1 MHSNLE
7 MYKYVCQ
14 HEILNKN
21 LTNSD
26 KYPMMIRTNGLLNF
40 WGYLIKKENSN
51 EEIRFFKYVFE
62 NKMYSEAQEIIGY
75 LMKLPTEEY
84 RTLTMETYKLAC
96 VLKMNCSGEKEVD

>member
-14 HEILNKN
+14 PEILNKN
-21 LTNSD
+21 LMNVD

-40 WGYLIKKENSN
+40 WGYLIKKENSS
-51 EEIRFFKYVFE
+51 EEICFFKYVFE
-62 NKMYSEAQEIIGY
+62 NKMDSESQEIIGY
-75 LMKLPTEEY
+75 LMKLSTEDY

-96 VLKMNCSGEKEVD
+96 VLKMNCAGKKEVD